1 MDDDVNG
8 IEEDCVIASEHEN
21 FFDDVEYSKE
31 FNDDDFMLL
40 LTSTN
45 LIMN

>member
-8 IEEDCVIASEHEN
+8 IEEDYVIASEHEN
-21 FFDDVEYSKE
+21 CFDDVEYSKE
-31 FNDDDFMLL
+31 FNDDDVMLV

-45 LIMN
+45 PIMD